1 MNDDE
6 RRRWWW
12 IINLG
17 VSYLLMMNCYHFSL
31 NVEDEKNKT
40 PKNRTNPERNNT
52 RKPKKKNRRCEKEIK
67 THI

>member
-40 PKNRTNPERNNT
+40 PKNRTNSE
-52 RKPKKKNRRCEKEIK
+52 KQYKKTKEKE
-67 THI
+67 

>member
-31 NVEDEKNKT
+31 YLEDEKNKT
-40 PKNRTNPERNNT
+40 PRNRTKRETIQENQ
-52 RKPKKKNRRCEKEIK
+52 RKRKEGV
-67 THI
+67 